1 MSSLRATTLLFL
13 LVLAIGALLFTAP
26 GSGYWVIDPD
36 AAAYVGLGRSLAA
49 GDGYTLQGIPH
60 AKFPPGFPVLLA
72 SAIRITGDREC
83 YAAMRDIVTFFG
95 VLDVVLAFLVARR
108 VLKLSSGA
116 SLFVAFS
123 AAVSVYG
130 LQYSVAYLRS
140 ETMFTAFYLAA
151 LLAGESWRERRGFLG
166 AVATGLFAAGAVAVR
181 SAGLAAIAGLALARV
196 FAPSEANRLRL
207 DLAPRTLLQIALV
220 SLIGL
225 APMLAQKAYVASRSA
240 ELGVPSSDYGDE
252 LYARHALDLTK
263 NVDEARPEIG
273 LFSMEMAE
281 RVKGNLGSLAL
292 SLGKFTANHN
302 KGANLAV
309 GSRSGA
315 LHPGGFL
322 LLGLLLLGIV
332 LAARARLVV
341 ATATSVVYLG
351 LYLIW
356 PFDQQQRFY
365 QPIAC
370 LLLPLLAFGARPLL
384 SIVLRIANSA
394 RGRIV
399 IGCAALVVATAMG
412 WVTSDVKSVFGRWSL
427 VYALLIGGTATFG
440 LIALASSAWARLSR
454 IDLPS
459 RQPTIER
466 AGLGLLALMWVG
478 SFLGSLR
485 DLRLEHDAFLASR
498 REAPVSAPFARI
510 KTNPELIE
518 LLEKLLAEARPGD
531 LVMSDIPKMIHEMTG
546 LATTPLRF
554 DSAKR
559 TLVLDSEKGRP
570 TLLYHSPE
578 IPRVLAIVGEYI
590 DAYPTEFAVIHR
602 VVVTEGSLTI
612 PLALYRITPSGSN

>member
-1 MSSLRATTLLFL
+1 MSSLRATTLLVL

-49 GDGYTLQGIPH
+49 GDGYTLQGVPH
-60 AKFPPGFPVLLA
+60 AKFPAGFPALIA
-72 SAIRITGDREC
+72 AAIRFTDDREC

-95 VLDVVLAFLVARR
+95 ILDVVLAFLVARR

-123 AAVSVYG
+123 AAVSVYV
-130 LQYSVAYLRS
+130 LQYAVAYLRS

-151 LLAGESWRERRGFLG
+151 LLAGESWRERQGFRGAL
-166 AVATGLFAAGAVAVR
+166 ATGVLAAGAIAVR

-196 FAPSEANRLRL
+196 LAPGDTNRVRI
-207 DLAPRTLLQIALV
+207 DLAPRTLLQIAIM
-220 SLIGL
+220 SLIGI
-225 APMLAQKAYVASRSA
+225 APMLVQKFYVASRCA
-240 ELGVPSSDYGDE
+240 ELGVESSDYGDE
-252 LYARHALDLTK
+252 FYAPYALDLTK
-263 NVDEARPEIG
+263 NVDEARPRIA
-273 LFSMEMAE
+273 LFSAEMAE

-315 LHPGGFL
+315 LHPGGIL
-322 LLGLLLLGIV
+322 LLCVLILGIV
-332 LAARARLVV
+332 LAARARMVV

-384 SIVLRIANSA
+384 SIVLRIASSA
-394 RGRIV
+394 RGRVV
-399 IGCAALVVATAMG
+399 IGCAALAVATMMG
-412 WVTSDVKSVFGRWSL
+412 LVTSDVRTVLGRWSL

-440 LIALASSAWARLSR
+440 FIALASAAWRRLAHF
-454 IDLPS
+454 DLPS
-459 RQPTIER
+459 RQPIIER
-466 AGLGLLALMWVG
+466 AALGLLALMWVG
-478 SFLGSLR
+478 SFVGSLR
-485 DLRLEHDAFLASR
+485 DLRVEHDAFVASR
-498 REAPVSAPFARI
+498 KTAPVSAPFARI
-510 KTNPELIE
+510 KTNPELVE

-559 TLVLDSEKGRP
+559 TLVLDTEKGRP

-578 IPRVLAIVGEYI
+578 IPRVLAIVGDYI
-590 DAYPTEFAVIHR
+590 DAHPGEFAVIHR

-612 PLALYRITPSGSN
+612 PLALFRITPSESN